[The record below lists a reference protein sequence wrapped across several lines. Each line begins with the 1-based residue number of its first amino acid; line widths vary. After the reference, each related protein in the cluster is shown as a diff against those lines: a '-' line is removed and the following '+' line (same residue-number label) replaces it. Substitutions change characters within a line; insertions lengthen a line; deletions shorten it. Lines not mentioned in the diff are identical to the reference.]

1 MDLIFVII
9 RLFFQVLL
17 LTGAVASHKF
27 VVGFCLGLE
36 LAGVGK
42 SVLKLVFAVFIFSIG
57 SVIGIGIG
65 MLTFQVRKFFFVK
78 FSFKSTF
85 LKYLLHNI

>member
-1 MDLIFVII
+1 VTANVNTF
-9 RLFFQVLL
+9 FFQVML

-36 LAGVGK
+36 LAGVSK
-42 SVLKLVFAVFIFSIG
+42 SVPRLVFAIFVFAIG

-65 MLTFQVRKFFFVK
+65 MLIFQV
-78 FSFKSTF
+78 SGD
-85 LKYLLHNI
+85 

>member
-1 MDLIFVII
+1 
-9 RLFFQVLL
+9 VLL

-36 LAGVGK
+36 LAGVSK
-42 SVLKLVFAVFIFSIG
+42 SVPRLIFAIFLFAIG

-65 MLTFQVRKFFFVK
+65 MLTFQVCEKRFV
-78 FSFKSTF
+78 SR
-85 LKYLLHNI
+85 

>member
-1 MDLIFVII
+1 MHTIL
-9 RLFFQVLL
+9 RFFQVLL

-36 LAGVGK
+36 LAGVSK
-42 SVLKLVFAVFIFSIG
+42 SVPRLVFVIFVFAIG

-65 MLTFQVRKFFFVK
+65 MLTFQVRKDLSVDK
-78 FSFKSTF
+78 
-85 LKYLLHNI
+85 LLFEYRWIVSILNI

>member
-1 MDLIFVII
+1 MYGFDFCIHH
-9 RLFFQVLL
+9 FFQVLL

-36 LAGVGK
+36 LAGVSK
-42 SVLKLVFAVFIFSIG
+42 SVPKLIFAVFIFAIG

-65 MLTFQVRKFFFVK
+65 MLTFQVRKNSFVR
-78 FSFKSTF
+78 FSFIDQLF
-85 LKYLLHNI
+85 

>member
-1 MDLIFVII
+1 MIYVNV
-9 RLFFQVLL
+9 FQVLL

-36 LAGVGK
+36 LAGVSK
-42 SVLKLVFAVFIFSIG
+42 SVPKLIFVIFVFAIG

-65 MLTFQVRKFFFVK
+65 MLTFQVRKDSSIK
-78 FSFKSTF
+78 FSLSSHS
-85 LKYLLHNI
+85 LDQL